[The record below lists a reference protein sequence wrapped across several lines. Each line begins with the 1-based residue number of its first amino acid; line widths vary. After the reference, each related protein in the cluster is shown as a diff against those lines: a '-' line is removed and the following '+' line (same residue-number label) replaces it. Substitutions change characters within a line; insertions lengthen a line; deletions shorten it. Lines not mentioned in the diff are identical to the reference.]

1 MRIVRIFTEHPDS
14 VGETY
19 GQHFVVAM
27 GFGVRMI
34 GAGIACLVHA
44 CLPFLFVR
52 TGSTNVARLHEVM
65 SARAQLAQRNAA
77 AAAQEAVESRGAPP
91 A

>member
-1 MRIVRIFTEHPDS
+1 MRIARIFTEHPAT

-27 GFGVRMI
+27 GFGLRMI
-34 GAGIACLVHA
+34 GAGAASMVHA

-52 TGSTNVARLHEVM
+52 TGSTNVARLHAVM
-65 SARAQLAQRNAA
+65 SARAELAQRNAA
-77 AAAQEAVESRGAPP
+77 AQASPGPPGAPP